1 MPFREID
8 ISEIIEQKCES
19 DPEFDVA
26 YRQAGAELDLIAQ
39 IIKTRK
45 EKGMTQKEVADK
57 AGLTQQMVSRI
68 ESREYPPNYRNLI
81 KIANALDSKIQLV
94 SK

>member
-1 MPFREID
+1 MPFHEID
-8 ISEIIEQKCES
+8 VKKIIKNKHEA
-19 DPEFDVA
+19 DPEFNKA

-45 EKGMTQKEVADK
+45 EKGLTQKEVADK

-68 ESREYPPNYRNLI
+68 ESREFPPNYRNLV
-81 KIANALDSKIQLV
+81 KIADALDTKLQLV
-94 SK
+94 GR

>member
-1 MPFREID
+1 MPFREVD
-8 ISEIIEQKCES
+8 ISKIIKQKCES
-19 DPEFDVA
+19 DPEFSRA
-26 YRQAGAELDLIAQ
+26 YRQASAELDLIAQ

-45 EKGMTQKEVADK
+45 EKGMTQKDVADK

-68 ESREYPPNYRNLI
+68 ESREHLPNYRNLV
-81 KIANALDSKIQLV
+81 KIADALDSKIQLV

>member
-1 MPFREID
+1 MPFREVD
-8 ISEIIEQKCES
+8 IKKTIKQKCET
-19 DPEFDVA
+19 DPEFNRA
-26 YRQAGAELDLIAQ
+26 YKQATADLDIITQ

-68 ESREYPPNYRNLI
+68 ERREYPPNYRNLV
-81 KIANALDSKIQLV
+81 KIADALDSKIQLV